1 MTATLPPLPVPAGA
15 LFVGSGACA
24 PLSGWSVDQVRAYGA
39 ACAAAE
45 REQCAALLDA
55 IAADYEKAH
64 SFFERNAADY
74 CAGAIR
80 ARKDTE

>member
-1 MTATLPPLPVPAGA
+1 MTATQPPLPVPAGA
-15 LFVGSGACA
+15 LFIGPGACA
-24 PLSGWSVDQVRAYGA
+24 PLSGWSVDQVRAYGV

-45 REQCAALLDA
+45 REACAALLDA

-74 CAGAIR
+74 CATALR
-80 ARKDTE
+80 APKDTK